1 VGRFDITSKEDE
13 MRRDRLVSVAVVTAI
28 VLASFLFSGVCA
40 RDALA
45 QTKTLKIGLVA
56 SMTGPLAPAFRSAIT
71 AAKPAADFLNQR
83 GGLTIKGQKYRIE
96 ILTADD
102 QSSPPGA
109 VAAANK
115 LLQQDVKFIIPP
127 VFPIFNMALGPVC
140 EQAKI
145 LRMEPN
151 SLEPSMYAPP
161 NHYSFVAEFTGINPH
176 YFYERLMQ
184 LYPHLKRIAIVRP
197 DDAGMKF
204 TVDATIKEI
213 RSRGMEVVIEENYKI
228 GTEDFYPILTKVLA
242 RKPDAIECIG
252 STIPWAKSIIEQSRE
267 MGFTGPVT
275 ALTAF
280 GAMDVLIK
288 VLNPKHAY
296 DVCAANPDVTSPKM
310 LPIVKEFGKVI
321 ERDIKEPYSFDHL
334 LTLRAAWVLVQGIEA
349 AQSLDTD
356 KVIEA
361 LENMSSVET
370 PYGPARFGGEE
381 LVGKKRLLI
390 GDIPFS
396 RITKG
401 GRIEFEFLKVK
412 Q

>member
-1 VGRFDITSKEDE
+1 
-13 MRRDRLVSVAVVTAI
+13 MRRDRLAAVVCITVF
-28 VLASFLFSGVCA
+28 VLASFLFAGACA
-40 RDALA
+40 RDAFA

-56 SMTGPLAPAFRSAIT
+56 SMTGPLAPAFKSAIT
-71 AAKPAADFLNQR
+71 AAKPAADFMNQR
-83 GGLTIKGQKYRIE
+83 GGVTIKGQKYQIE

-109 VAAANK
+109 VAAANV

-176 YFYERLMQ
+176 YFYEKLMQ

-213 RSRGMEVVIEENYKI
+213 RARGMEVVIEENYKI

-242 RKPDAIECIG
+242 KKPDAIECIG
-252 STIPWAKSIIEQSRE
+252 STIPWAKAIIEQSRE

-280 GAMDVLIK
+280 GATDVLIK
-288 VLNPKHAY
+288 VLNPKYAY

-310 LPIVKEFGKVI
+310 FPIVKEFAKVI
-321 ERDIKEPYSFDHL
+321 ERDTREPFSFDHL
-334 LTLRAAWVLVQGIEA
+334 LTLRAVWVLVQGIQA
-349 AQSLDTD
+349 AQSLDTG

-361 LENMSSVET
+361 LENMSTVET
-370 PYGPARFGGEE
+370 PYGPGRFGGED

-401 GRIEFEFLKVK
+401 GKIEFEFLKVK
-412 Q
+412 Y

>member
-1 VGRFDITSKEDE
+1 MAHQNQADKDDE
-13 MRRDRLVSVAVVTAI
+13 MRRNRWVSVVCVTAF
-28 VLASFLFSGVCA
+28 VLASFLFAWASPRNA
-40 RDALA
+40 FAE
-45 QTKTLKIGLVA
+45 TKTLKIGLVA
-56 SMTGPLAPAFRSAIT
+56 SATGPLAPAFRSAIT
-71 AAKPAADFLNQR
+71 AAKPAEGFLNQR
-83 GGLTIKGQKYRIE
+83 GGVTIKGQKYQIE
-96 ILTADD
+96 IITADD
-102 QSSPPGA
+102 QSSPAGA
-109 VAAANK
+109 VAAANR

-140 EQAKI
+140 EEAKM

-176 YFYERLMQ
+176 YFYEKLMQ
-184 LYPHLKRIAIVRP
+184 LYPHLKRIAIIRP

-204 TVDATIKEI
+204 TADATVKEI
-213 RSRGMEVVIEENYKI
+213 RGRGMEVVIEEAYKI

-242 RKPDAIECIG
+242 KKPDAIECIG
-252 STIPWAKSIIEQSRE
+252 STIPWAKAIIEQSRE

-288 VLNPKHAY
+288 VLNPKHAC

-310 LPIVKEFGKVI
+310 FPVVKEFGKVI
-321 ERDIKEPYSFDHL
+321 EKETNEKFSFDHV
-334 LTLRAAWVLVQGIEA
+334 LTLRAAWVLVQGIQE

-356 KVIEA
+356 KVIQA

-370 PYGPARFGGEE
+370 PYGPGRFGGED

-396 RITKG
+396 RITNG
-401 GRIEFEFLKVK
+401 GKIEFEFLKVK
-412 Q
+412 Y